1 MRPRPPTQREKK
13 RYLLFTVTILGP
25 PAEPRD
31 VASAIHE
38 SVTALFGDA
47 GAAGIHATLILTVGD
62 AMVVRCR
69 RGSERML
76 AAALVTIGEI
86 GGRSVGIRTIAISG
100 TIRGV
105 MRHIPPPAQRLPWTS
120 GEIEVE
126 GRTFTVIGGE
136 SNADGRIDLIEKG
149 FNRQELLFLTREDI

>member
-1 MRPRPPTQREKK
+1 
-13 RYLLFTVTILGP
+13 
-25 PAEPRD
+25 
-31 VASAIHE
+31 
-38 SVTALFGDA
+38 
-47 GAAGIHATLILTVGD
+47 
-62 AMVVRCR
+62 
-69 RGSERML
+69 ML